1 MAKLAIK
8 GDLKKGK
15 EIINLFRNFGATNPS
30 KLTGCYNDCNYY
42 IDDSNYIALDV
53 IKEEKDFIIFT
64 IDDFY
69 NTYPFK
75 IGDKVIYQNTPTT
88 ILSITWDD
96 KENVV
101 KYILEKFKTNTYV
114 KDLSY
119 ISYDENINNKVNDE
133 SINIIK
139 EAFIDMNDHCYNNID
154 KIKLTLSNNFEI
166 SHHDTDFGQ
175 IIFIRKKIDYPK
187 NYIDCCKVL
196 NIPSNCSLKLKHL
209 FNECEYL
216 NKQIKE
222 LEDFR
227 KLLICYHAYCKI
239 DNWEPN
245 YNKNEEKYALCIC
258 KNTITDVVTTFTS
271 NILTFKTPES
281 LNEFINN
288 FNDLINKCKMYL

>member
-101 KYILEKFKTNTYV
+101 KYIL
-114 KDLSY
+114 
-119 ISYDENINNKVNDE
+119 
-133 SINIIK
+133 
-139 EAFIDMNDHCYNNID
+139 
-154 KIKLTLSNNFEI
+154 
-166 SHHDTDFGQ
+166 
-175 IIFIRKKIDYPK
+175 
-187 NYIDCCKVL
+187 
-196 NIPSNCSLKLKHL
+196 
-209 FNECEYL
+209 
-216 NKQIKE
+216 
-222 LEDFR
+222 
-227 KLLICYHAYCKI
+227 
-239 DNWEPN
+239 
-245 YNKNEEKYALCIC
+245 
-258 KNTITDVVTTFTS
+258 
-271 NILTFKTPES
+271 
-281 LNEFINN
+281 
-288 FNDLINKCKMYL
+288 